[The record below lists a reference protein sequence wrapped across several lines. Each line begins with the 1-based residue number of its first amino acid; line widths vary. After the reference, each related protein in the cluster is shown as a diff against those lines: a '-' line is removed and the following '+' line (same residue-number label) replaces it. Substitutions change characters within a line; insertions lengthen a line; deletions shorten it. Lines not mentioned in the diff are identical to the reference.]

1 LYNNEE
7 TMWKGSIGARLGMVY
22 ACWNGNPSRGGCG
35 AVFWSRPGLL
45 KALCKY
51 SGLELFPQDELSCEL
66 EISSWAIDGRFQDI
80 IPRAADGGVSWIDN
94 PNSDAVAGLTA
105 GSGFQDYTIKDITN
119 KRLAVFYDCC
129 PTSPFAEIVYNV
141 VFSRSTQYYLYKLI
155 IPSVMLTCVSFLTF
169 WMDPVIGE
177 RLAFGITTILAM
189 YANEITAVDMMPVCD
204 EKVLMDYMSIVAMLF
219 GVVSLLETGVVLFLY
234 NQTVQTWG
242 EVFMP
247 AWLRPIYDKIYLS
260 IQTKQAADRRARD
273 GTSLADQPS
282 SAERST
288 SMGSDGSAKEKLVLK
303 DTQNHHAR
311 RNLYRQAF
319 FVIDTN
325 YSGTLSLKE
334 MDLFGKFMLGQKWN
348 VQAALDFLNKFDT
361 SKDGALDFDEFVAFC
376 EMCLTD
382 GDDNIDHI
390 ERMVTGYLAFRDRQD
405 AATVQMW
412 KARALKVDYFA
423 RWTIPLGFFLSLA
436 RLFNITMGEFKEMN
450 ENSDLQMIQYF
461 YGIFPLCFALGIAL
475 VIYGVV
481 LFMNRSKAAEK
492 LANQSNVCLE
502 IQERGK
508 AADKVSEKAGLSD
521 IARGC

>member
-1 LYNNEE
+1 MGDYFEIQGEAGDLENSLIWTPDIELYNNEE

-141 VFSRSTQYYLYKLI
+141 VFTRSQQYYLYKLL
-155 IPSVMLTCVSFLTF
+155 IPSMMLSCTSFITF
-169 WMDPVIGE
+169 WMDPIVGE
-177 RLAFGITTILAM
+177 RFQFNIVTILAM
-189 YANEITAVDMMPVCD
+189 LMNEVTAMTMMPTCN
-204 EKVLMDYMSIVAMLF
+204 EKVLMDYMSIVSMLF
-219 GVVSLLETGVVLFLY
+219 GIVSLVETAVVLFLY
-234 NQTVQTWG
+234 YQTAETWG
-242 EVFMP
+242 EVLMP
-247 AWLRPIYDKIYLS
+247 SWLRPLYEYVVKVQRANRRKARDTPAVADS
-260 IQTKQAADRRARD
+260 AADATGRKD
-273 GTSLADQPS
+273 STGSGGS
-282 SAERST
+282 ER
-288 SMGSDGSAKEKLVLK
+288 KKLVLK

-319 FVIDTN
+319 FDIDQN

-390 ERMVTGYLAFRDRQD
+390 ERMVTGYL
-405 AATVQMW
+405 
-412 KARALKVDYFA
+412 
-423 RWTIPLGFFLSLA
+423 
-436 RLFNITMGEFKEMN
+436 
-450 ENSDLQMIQYF
+450 
-461 YGIFPLCFALGIAL
+461 
-475 VIYGVV
+475 
-481 LFMNRSKAAEK
+481 
-492 LANQSNVCLE
+492 
-502 IQERGK
+502 
-508 AADKVSEKAGLSD
+508 
-521 IARGC
+521 